1 MGITDQEY
9 QQFGSE
15 QTVSTR
21 LQQHWAATGTIILL
35 RLRHTRTAPVNGYL
49 CELVKSMDFT
59 FATLTVKPFTAQSIL
74 ILKYG

>member
-21 LQQHWAATGTIILL
+21 LQQHWEATGTIILL
-35 RLRHTRTAPVNGYL
+35 RLRHLARVNGYL
-49 CELVKSMDFT
+49 CELIKSMDFT
-59 FATLTVKPFTAQSIL
+59 FATLTIKPFTAQSTL